1 MQGLVLGGDG
11 CLNGATSVF
20 VILSSKK
27 STVTSSTSTSVLT
40 TILLTSRSVVTM
52 YLTDR
57 AGAILR
63 HHTRS
68 SQEGHHTVKRTG
80 VPKAM
85 VAAVRVRARRGTARV
100 PVVLPR
106 PPRPPPQTLL
116 SRRRNFSDAQL
127 RRRRTRGKRATKG
140 YRSVCRFACAPL
152 TATLIYFPC
161 LQ

>member
-1 MQGLVLGGDG
+1 
-11 CLNGATSVF
+11 
-20 VILSSKK
+20 
-27 STVTSSTSTSVLT
+27 
-40 TILLTSRSVVTM
+40 M

-100 PVVLPR
+100 PVVLPP
-106 PPRPPPQTLL
+106 PPRPQTSQGDHTSAAPPQE
-116 SRRRNFSDAQL
+116 
-127 RRRRTRGKRATKG
+127 GKRVTKG
-140 YRSVCRFACAPL
+140 LIDLCRFAYPSDCNSYL
-152 TATLIYFPC
+152 LYFPC
-161 LQ
+161 LQRPAGTVTMVRRRRLPCPHLRRQHHVAPPQHHACYT

>member
-27 STVTSSTSTSVLT
+27 STATSSTSTSVLT

-63 HHTRS
+63 HHTHS
-68 SQEGHHTVKRTG
+68 SQVKDTTVTAHWSAIGNGGGGEGEGEARDW
-80 VPKAM
+80 ARSCCC
-85 VAAVRVRARRGTARV
+85 VRSLPCCSAQEEIHMLRKPSYLAFSSAPYEPGEATTRV
-100 PVVLPR
+100 PSVAYGLGV
-106 PPRPPPQTLL
+106 
-116 SRRRNFSDAQL
+116 
-127 RRRRTRGKRATKG
+127 TK
-140 YRSVCRFACAPL
+140 
-152 TATLIYFPC
+152 
-161 LQ
+161 